1 MNIKEYKSLAVIE
14 NEEIFMNIL
23 KERYDDYSF
32 LACKLS
38 ADNSN
43 KSIHYGGMA
52 MAIRDLLND
61 IKNSRETIKKM
72 KQQTELAR

>member
-1 MNIKEYKSLAVIE
+1 MDIKEYKALAAIE
-14 NEEIFMNIL
+14 NDDIFINIL
-23 KERYDDYSF
+23 KERYDNYSF
-32 LACKLS
+32 LACKLG

-72 KQQTELAR
+72 KQQNELAR